1 MKNFLIKS
9 ILIISVILMLNPA
22 CASGKGRSW
31 HVKILTTKGE
41 IVVKLYDDTP
51 VHRDNF
57 VKLVKSGYYE
67 GILFHRV
74 INNFMIQSGDP
85 DSKERIPEKLYGNG
99 GPAQNLP
106 AEIKPHLFHKRG
118 VLASAREGDTDNPK
132 RESSASQFYIVE
144 GKILDDEALDAV
156 EIRVD
161 KRNSDNGINLP
172 YKISPERREIYKTVG
187 GTPHLDTQYT
197 IFGEVISGME
207 VVEIISDVKTDSND
221 RPVDDIWII
230 SAKAFKKWN

>member
-1 MKNFLIKS
+1 
-9 ILIISVILMLNPA
+9 
-22 CASGKGRSW
+22 
-31 HVKILTTKGE
+31 
-41 IVVKLYDDTP
+41 
-51 VHRDNF
+51 
-57 VKLVKSGYYE
+57 
-67 GILFHRV
+67 
-74 INNFMIQSGDP
+74 MIQSGDP

-187 GTPHLDTQYT
+187 GTPHLDTQDK
-197 IFGEVISGME
+197 IS
-207 VVEIISDVKTDSND
+207 
-221 RPVDDIWII
+221 
-230 SAKAFKKWN
+230 

>member
-1 MKNFLIKS
+1 MI
-9 ILIISVILMLNPA
+9 NPSPVQSA
-22 CASGKGRSW
+22 GKGRSW

-51 VHRDNF
+51 AHRDNF

-67 GILFHRV
+67 GVLFHRV

-85 DSKERIPEKLYGNG
+85 DSKERVPEKLYGDG

-118 VLASAREGDTDNPK
+118 VLASAREGDTENPN

-144 GKILDDEALDAV
+144 GKILDDDALDAV
-156 EIRVD
+156 EKRVD
-161 KRNSDNGINLP
+161 KRNADNGIITP
-172 YKISPERREIYKTVG
+172 YKISPERREIYKTIG

-197 IFGEVISGME
+197 IFGEVLSGME
-207 VVEIISDVKTDSND
+207 VVETISDVKTDSND

-230 SAKAFKKWN
+230 SAKAYKKRN